1 MPDMRRVRAIFFTL
15 IIAAIAVHLVW
26 VAIAPLV
33 PYAIGGAVGVGI
45 LGLLYYRRRW

>member
-1 MPDMRRVRAIFFTL
+1 MRRLIAYCFAL
-15 IIAAIAVHLVW
+15 IILAVAVHLVW